1 MLKFNDFGR
10 VEELATPFWYYDMDV
25 FRKTVKLAASLSER
39 YGIGAHYALKANVEP
54 RLVSYIASKGFG
66 ADCVSGNEVKY
77 AVESGFARS
86 SIVFAGVGKSDK
98 EISDA
103 LDLGIGCFNVESLM
117 EMQVIDALAASKG
130 VRANVSLRINP
141 NIDAHTHRY
150 VTTGLYENKFGIS
163 RHEFEAAID
172 VLKGSKALAFKG
184 LHFHIGSQITDVEP
198 VYSLECER
206 AAEIVEW
213 FEAHGMAVGSIDLG
227 GGLGVDYDEPD
238 ENPVPDFEKWFSI
251 IDRKLRRRPE
261 QSVSIEPGRSMVAQ
275 CGSLIT
281 RVLFVKSGET
291 KTFLIMDAGMNDLI
305 RPALY
310 GAYHKI
316 ENLSAYYVSKS
327 SSDDRPG
334 SGICD
339 GGIDSGVR
347 SVRVWDRVPM
357 KNYSK
362 SSSDDRPGPGIC
374 ASKYV
379 EDAKAARSVRVWDRV
394 PMKNM
399 EPVGRDR
406 PLEKG
411 DGGIET
417 DIVQSLPLG
426 ALYDIVGPV
435 CESSDVWG
443 EGRELPYSKRGD
455 ILAIRST
462 GAYGSVMSSR
472 YNLRDL
478 APAVFSDDLKLK

>member
-172 VLKGSKALAFKG
+172 ILKGSKALDFKG

-213 FEAHGMAVGSIDLG
+213 FEAHGMEVGSIDLG

-316 ENLSAYYVSKS
+316 ENLSARYARTESAES
-327 SSDDRPG
+327 EGLTRHPQMPAGEQRSGGLALGCARRP
-334 SGICD
+334 
-339 GGIDSGVR
+339 
-347 SVRVWDRVPM
+347 
-357 KNYSK
+357 
-362 SSSDDRPGPGIC
+362 
-374 ASKYV
+374 
-379 EDAKAARSVRVWDRV
+379 
-394 PMKNM
+394 
-399 EPVGRDR
+399 DR

-411 DGGIET
+411 VGGIET
-417 DIVQSLPLG
+417 NGGIENDIVQSLPLG